1 MLLSVIIVNYNVKY
15 YLRQCLHSLAKA
27 LEGIESEVIVV
38 DNHSDD
44 GSVEY
49 LKPIFANVR
58 FLHCGHNMGFSR
70 ANNIGIKQCCGEYV
84 LMVNPDTIVGEGV
97 IVNALNFMR
106 THAEAGALGVKML
119 KSDGSNAME
128 SRRGLPTPMTAFY
141 KMSGLCARFPKHHK
155 LAHYYMSY
163 LSWDEPHIIEVISGA
178 FFMIRRKAY
187 NSVGGLDEDYFM
199 FGEDIDMSCR
209 LLENGWKNWYLPLCI
224 LHYKGESTQ
233 KTSFRYV
240 HVFYE
245 SMLIFMRKHYCN
257 SSYLI
262 NLPVKAAIF
271 FKAMVALIKNGLFSM
286 SKSLGFREKGNCP
299 IVAYMFIGGKDMLEQ
314 CKNIVLNN
322 GLDAEYVNASQDS
335 CPEGHLK
342 TIHSDPDRMI
352 YVVYDMTVYNYS
364 HVLSIFA
371 SCPMKH
377 ISIGTYYDNLLITA
391 EEVMRNE

>member
-15 YLRQCLHSLAKA
+15 YLGQCLHSLTKA
-27 LEGIESEVIVV
+27 LEGIESEVLVV

-49 LKPIFANVR
+49 LKPIFPNVR
-58 FLHCGHNMGFSR
+58 FVHCSHNMGFSR
-70 ANNIGIKQCCGEYV
+70 ANNIGIRQSSGEYV
-84 LMVNPDTIVGEGV
+84 LMVNPDTIIGEDV
-97 IVNALNFMR
+97 IGDALNFMR
-106 THAEAGALGVKML
+106 THVEAGGVGVKML
-119 KSDGSNAME
+119 KADGNNAME

-141 KMSGLCARFPKHHK
+141 KMSGLCARFPEHHK

-163 LSWDEPHIIEVISGA
+163 LSWDEPHRIEVISGA

-187 NSVGGLDEDYFM
+187 NEVGGLDEDYFM
-199 FGEDIDMSCR
+199 YGEDIDLSCR
-209 LLENGWKNWYLPLCI
+209 LLGNGWQNWYLPLCI

-245 SMLIFMRKHYCN
+245 SMLIFMRKHYSN

-271 FKAMVALIKNGLFSM
+271 FKAMVALVKNGLFSM
-286 SKSLGFREKGNCP
+286 SRSLGFREKEKNP
-299 IVAYMFIGGKDMLEQ
+299 KAKYMFIGGKDMLEQ
-314 CKNIVLNN
+314 CKTIALNN
-322 GLDAEYVNASQDS
+322 GLDAEYINASQDS

-342 TIHSDPDRMI
+342 YLHSDPERMI
-352 YVVYDMTVYNYS
+352 YVVYDMTVYSYS

-371 SCPMKH
+371 GCPMKH
-377 ISIGTYYDNLLITA
+377 VSIGTYYDNVLITA
-391 EEVMRNE
+391 EEVMYNE